1 MVDMCRRSRCV
12 KLASFRIWDFDWSFF
27 WEGSTTSKGCRKLEA
42 VQTCN
47 HKLLRN
53 AFPASIEEEAEGFLI
68 PDSDRSRLAK
78 GSSLL
83 SSGSLATRVISSM
96 YVNKGYKWI

>member
-12 KLASFRIWDFDWSFF
+12 KLFSFRIWDFDWSFF

-42 VQTCN
+42 VQTCD

-53 AFPASIEEEAEGFLI
+53 AFPASIEEEAEGLLVPI
-68 PDSDRSRLAK
+68 PQVPIEADWRKDPHLEVQ
-78 GSSLL
+78 G
-83 SSGSLATRVISSM
+83 T
-96 YVNKGYKWI
+96 